1 MDENTTFLPLGSIVI
16 VKGNTKKIMVIA
28 RGLATFIE
36 NEAKYF
42 DYGACLYPE
51 GMMGDSLIYFNNEDI
66 QKIVVEGFSDDD
78 NELMLDNLRMWIEQA
93 DIPKGNPAELQK
105 NTTTNSNK
113 LNLG

>member
-1 MDENTTFLPLGSIVI
+1 MEENTTFLPLGSIVI
-16 VKGNTKKIMVIA
+16 VKGNTKKIMIIA

-36 NEAKYF
+36 DEAKYF

-66 QKIVVEGFSDDD
+66 QKIVAEGFSDDD
-78 NELMLDNLRMWIEQA
+78 NELMLDNLKMWIEQA
-93 DIPKGNPAELQK
+93 DIPKGNPTELQK